1 MLLSAQIMTEVSQQ
15 WLHKSNVDLAPHQ
28 YLDFE
33 ELHFICQKS
42 ETASLLAQGSNDQKI
57 Y

>member
-1 MLLSAQIMTEVSQQ
+1 MTEVSQQ